1 MSVIIK
7 PIITEK
13 LTKAGEKQ
21 NRYGFV
27 VSKQANKLE
36 IKRDVEALYNVKVEK
51 VWTQNYVGK
60 IKTRNTRQG
69 PVSGRVNFQKKA
81 IVSLVGSDTIDF
93 YANI

>member
-27 VSKQANKLE
+27 VYKQANKLE
-36 IKRDVEALYNVKVEK
+36 IKRDIEALYNVKVEK